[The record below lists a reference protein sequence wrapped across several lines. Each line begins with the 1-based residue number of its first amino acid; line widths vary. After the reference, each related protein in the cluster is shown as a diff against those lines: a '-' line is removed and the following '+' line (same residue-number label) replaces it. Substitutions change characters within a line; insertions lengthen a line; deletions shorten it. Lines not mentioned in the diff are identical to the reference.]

1 VARDDRGIAV
11 IWTPLILWTGFASV
25 VGIHNALINPDPLF
39 GTGAIMH
46 ITPVNPM
53 PKAGGKWNTY
63 EISARGSKMTVTLN
77 GTKTAEI
84 ANVANASGPIALQYG
99 SLPPKGEPGGAI
111 KWRKVQV
118 REIK

>member
-1 VARDDRGIAV
+1 
-11 IWTPLILWTGFASV
+11 
-25 VGIHNALINPDPLF
+25 
-39 GTGAIMH
+39 MH
-46 ITPVNPM
+46 HGKVLSPQE
-53 PKAGGKWNTY
+53 AGGKWNTY

-84 ANVANASGPIALQYG
+84 ANVANASGADRPCSTR
-99 SLPPKGEPGGAI
+99 SLPPKGDPGGAI